1 MLKTKMT
8 ILIFISFLS
17 ISCFNMNFF
26 NKKGNKRQSDLS
38 ILDTTKT
45 DSSLNLKDID
55 FLDLELENI
64 DD

>member
-1 MLKTKMT
+1 
-8 ILIFISFLS
+8 
-17 ISCFNMNFF
+17 MNFF

-55 FLDLELENI
+55 LLDLELENI